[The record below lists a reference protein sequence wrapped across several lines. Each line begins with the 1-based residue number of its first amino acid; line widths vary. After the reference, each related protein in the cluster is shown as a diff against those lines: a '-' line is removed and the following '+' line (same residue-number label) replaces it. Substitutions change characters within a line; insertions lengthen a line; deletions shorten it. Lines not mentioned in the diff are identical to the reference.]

1 MTAIVLWTVLKVLFA
16 IGVGVGVICWMIF
29 TKDGRTF
36 SAWLIG
42 IGTALGIASLIPV
55 LIGVA
60 FIYIL
65 YMIIKMFIL

>member
-36 SAWLIG
+36 SAWLFG
-42 IGTALGIASLIPV
+42 LGAVLGIASLIPI
-55 LIGVA
+55 LIGAA
-60 FIYIL
+60 FIAIVVYIL
-65 YMIIKMFIL
+65 MIFI